1 MICQQIE
8 DRMIEFVTDSLSQ
21 GDRELFTIHLSQC
34 ASCAKKMQEIEK
46 VWQKLDLYEEQAV
59 PSALQETI
67 LQNARRVAA
76 EHNDSLTAKLS
87 SALRWHRGPL
97 QPILMGLLT
106 TIVIAVILSFRIDMS
121 LIHPL
126 GLTLAGALWT
136 GLFALVYYLFS
147 NKNNREPS
155 YKFLAQASL
164 VAVVIFLAMTFISP
178 LPHSVRFCSN
188 FNLTQSFMERLSTG
202 GTYFLFGSL
211 YALLPMGIAT
221 FLSASR
227 AGNNPLL
234 RGTMAGA
241 MFMLLLIPGIFL
253 QCAPFA
259 LGVVMGW
266 FGGALIGS
274 LVGGA
279 IGYWIRYRMAG
290 RTGQ

>member
-1 MICQQIE
+1 MTCQQIE
-8 DRMIEFVTDSLSQ
+8 DRLIEFVADSLTQ
-21 GDRELFTIHLSQC
+21 DEKELFTIHISQC
-34 ASCAKKMQEIEK
+34 PSCTEKMQEIEL
-46 VWQKLDLYEEQAV
+46 VWQKLDLYEERVV
-59 PSALQETI
+59 PLVVQETI

-76 EHNDSLTAKLS
+76 ENNAGLTTKLS
-87 SALRWHRGPL
+87 SALRWLPVPL

-106 TIVIAVILSFRIDMS
+106 TIVIAIILSFRIDMS

-126 GLTLAGALWT
+126 GLMLAGTLWT
-136 GLFALVYYLFS
+136 GLFALIYYLFS
-147 NKNNREPS
+147 NKNNGEPS

-164 VAVVIFLAMTFISP
+164 IAVVIFLAMTFISP

-211 YALLPMGIAT
+211 YALLPVGIAT

-227 AGNNPLL
+227 AGKNPLL

-290 RTGQ
+290 RTG